1 MDPILEIRRLRAD
14 LFTYSL
20 RAPGQPP
27 RLVEDYFV
35 SVEQCLRDAAEA
47 LHHYFDRVE
56 LHLADTPLGT
66 VAVEHLRCPLRR
78 QQLLQR
84 LQRGLPT
91 GARLSGPGFFR
102 LHPDGEPGSLS
113 LRAA

>member
-35 SVEQCLRDAAEA
+35 SVEQCLGDAAEA

-56 LHLADTPLGT
+56 LHLADTPRGT
-66 VAVEHLRCPLRR
+66 VAVEHLRCPVRR

-84 LQRGLPT
+84 LQRLQGECRLGRGRPAPAFSAFT
-91 GARLSGPGFFR
+91 PMGSPAR
-102 LHPDGEPGSLS
+102 
-113 LRAA
+113 